1 MYEDYNEIYN
11 MLSMDREDVR
21 KLKQDYEKDM
31 SILIGRVRSYH
42 INQLDISN
50 EYDLDNDFEK
60 FKIDDIFL
68 KYTTNNDAISFKI
81 NLLQGYLQDLFIE
94 KKFNEYRREQEE
106 KLSKREYLEYIHNP
120 MVRQDRISAWYQ
132 EFMKK

>member
-50 EYDLDNDFEK
+50 EYDLDNDF
-60 FKIDDIFL
+60 
-68 KYTTNNDAISFKI
+68 
-81 NLLQGYLQDLFIE
+81 
-94 KKFNEYRREQEE
+94 
-106 KLSKREYLEYIHNP
+106 
-120 MVRQDRISAWYQ
+120 
-132 EFMKK
+132 

>member
-1 MYEDYNEIYN
+1 MNEDYNEIYS
-11 MLSMDREDVR
+11 MLSMDREDAR

-50 EYDLDNDFEK
+50 EYDLDNDFDK
-60 FKIDDIFL
+60 FKVDDIFL
-68 KYTTNNDAISFKI
+68 KYTTNKDAIEFKI

-120 MVRQDRISAWYQ
+120 MVRGDRISAWYQ
-132 EFMKK
+132 EFMQK

>member
-60 FKIDDIFL
+60 FKVDDIFL

>member
-1 MYEDYNEIYN
+1 MIKVIRDSKEELIESLSEKLNEIGFKV
-11 MLSMDREDVR
+11 LDKS
-21 KLKQDYEKDM
+21 QDYEKDM

-60 FKIDDIFL
+60 FKVDDIFL

-81 NLLQGYLQDLFIE
+81 NLLQ
-94 KKFNEYRREQEE
+94 KF
-106 KLSKREYLEYIHNP
+106 
-120 MVRQDRISAWYQ
+120 A
-132 EFMKK
+132 

>member
-1 MYEDYNEIYN
+1 

-60 FKIDDIFL
+60 FKVDDIFL

-94 KKFNEYRREQEE
+94 NKFNEYR
-106 KLSKREYLEYIHNP
+106 
-120 MVRQDRISAWYQ
+120 
-132 EFMKK
+132 

>member
-1 MYEDYNEIYN
+1 MNEDYNEIYG
-11 MLSMDREDVR
+11 MLSMDREDAR

-60 FKIDDIFL
+60 FKVDDIFL

>member
-60 FKIDDIFL
+60 FKVDDIFL

-81 NLLQGYLQDLFIE
+81 NLLQGYLQDLFI
-94 KKFNEYRREQEE
+94 
-106 KLSKREYLEYIHNP
+106 
-120 MVRQDRISAWYQ
+120 
-132 EFMKK
+132 